1 MRRADGAKAWA
12 EVLSELARVA
22 VTVEWEQ
29 PAWRVHW
36 RDGPTR
42 RVLMDRAAALGR
54 FRMGSPLPF
63 EQLRFTRSDSAVA
76 LALAWLAHGSPASPA
91 HTARAVSAVEAFC
104 DDTGFPQTR
113 FDEATLGAAGLLAR
127 LGNGDV
133 QQMGTLLAQAI
144 PPVAAQHITTIQAG
158 PDLPDRGPPRAP
170 PATGGTPRESRRG
183 VTHQE
188 NVPKLRSLPP
198 GSCLPQPR
206 WTRPRPVSRTAL
218 LDHAPGERGRR
229 HPAHAGPVQE
239 MAARQRPRSGRRRA
253 PAPHPRRALHG
264 RANISRCGR
273 CQIGFPA
280 GLPGGVQ
287 RRQQVDPRHFQLV
300 LGLHTITVERGR
312 PDHGQSSRQ
321 VGDSRARGL
330 QRRRV
335 LTHLGPLFRAV
346 IHTGLRGPGTWS

>member
-1 MRRADGAKAWA
+1 VRRADGAKAWA

-104 DDTGFPQTR
+104 DDTGYPQTR

-170 PATGGTPRESRRG
+170 PATGGTPRESPRG

-198 GSCLPQPR
+198 APVCLSTDGR
-206 WTRPRPVSRTAL
+206 EPRPVSRTAL

-229 HPAHAGPVQE
+229 PPGSRRARRGDGSSAAAPTRAPSSAGPRTLAGPRTFTPTSPDAG
-239 MAARQRPRSGRRRA
+239 AANRFPVGPPRWR
-253 PAPHPRRALHG
+253 PAPTA
-264 RANISRCGR
+264 SRSPP
-273 CQIGFPA
+273 FPA
-280 GLPGGVQ
+280 GSWPAHHH
-287 RRQQVDPRHFQLV
+287 R
-300 LGLHTITVERGR
+300 
-312 PDHGQSSRQ
+312 
-321 VGDSRARGL
+321 RARPAGPRPE
-330 QRRRV
+330 QPPGRR
-335 LTHLGPLFRAV
+335 
-346 IHTGLRGPGTWS
+346 